1 MVAVHPAKNRSSSE
15 TSALKFCPAS
25 CECPHTNYQA
35 IIHAITQPKKVK
47 DLPEN
52 LGEALTG
59 DKAHTSGFIA
69 KMKENV
75 YCQTLCRK
83 SYTPKQMEE
92 FQVPNLPYGA
102 CPHPTRAVVLINSRC
117 WMT

>member
-1 MVAVHPAKNRSSSE
+1 
-15 TSALKFCPAS
+15 
-25 CECPHTNYQA
+25 
-35 IIHAITQPKKVK
+35 
-47 DLPEN
+47 LPEN

-83 SYTPKQMEE
+83 TYTPKQMEE
-92 FQVPNLPYGA
+92 FQV
-102 CPHPTRAVVLINSRC
+102 
-117 WMT
+117 